1 MRSILIC
8 LLLLI
13 GHSTFSQERKV
24 HLVPI
29 EIIEPRYNDT
39 FDEDKNGT
47 KRVGV
52 FAFTNQGPDSLLM
65 GDRFEYFSKFSRN
78 MHYVLRALAPGE
90 TDTIKYT
97 YISTAI
103 RVSPPDLSH
112 DMRFCIYISS
122 VYNQQNIEITKK
134 MTAYVDPDKQLCT
147 NIIYYSIYFP
157 RPEKLNFIDSS
168 IINNPPSTY
177 YYSLFPN
184 PANGYFFVRL
194 TDEEINPQQVE
205 LIDATGKIR
214 LLEFEIFSPTL
225 IRVNVAQMA
234 KGLYVFRLIAQDAV
248 RTEKVQIE

>member
-1 MRSILIC
+1 M
-8 LLLLI
+8 LL
-13 GHSTFSQERKV
+13 GHSTFSQDRKV

-78 MHYVLRALAPGE
+78 MHYVLRALAPGD

-168 IINNPPSTY
+168 IINNPTSTY

-184 PANGYFFVRL
+184 PTNGYFFVRL
-194 TDEEINPQQVE
+194 TDKEINPQQVE
-205 LIDATGKIR
+205 LIDAAGKIQ

-225 IRVNVAQMA
+225 IRVNAAQMA
-234 KGLYVFRLIAQDAV
+234 KGLYVFRLISKDAV